1 MNQTERGLAF
11 VPDDD
16 YFNDYGFTIED
27 LIYFIR
33 CETYLAV
40 NCGNENDIK
49 CAKMR
54 MTLIKRELISRYKFI
69 KVNGIR
75 YAVDKEDYD
84 DFEGGVIMELD
95 LYEVSGFISKRE
107 FKLKNVG
114 CSVGV
119 MTEEQA
125 IFHPFLVV
133 DRPFNMNICGGKI
146 KFDGGICIGDLN
158 REIVGKKLRYL
169 FW

>member
-16 YFNDYGFTIED
+16 YFNDYGITIED

-40 NCGNENDIK
+40 NCEDENDIK

-75 YAVDKEDYD
+75 YAVNKEDYD

-119 MTEEQA
+119 ITEEQA

-158 REIVGKKLRYL
+158 GEIVGRKLRYL
-169 FW
+169 F